1 MSMEIPVWWE
11 FFRKTVEKWA
21 RTKIRIVNPHK
32 RGRKAWKKQ
41 TALKRLNQKP
51 QKGVR
56 KERKK
61 ETPAEEYLPMEKNTM
76 VWWTK
81 RYKLIL
87 HSHSSPRPWV
97 GRKRTGNSFWATKL
111 SMMLRDIIPSWSA
124 IWRRGEKTRSDRLCG
139 ITTSRKRQWSSWGA
153 GWRKITLPNTKEGI

>member
-1 MSMEIPVWWE
+1 M
-11 FFRKTVEKWA
+11 
-21 RTKIRIVNPHK
+21 NPHK

-87 HSHSSPRPWV
+87 H
-97 GRKRTGNSFWATKL
+97 
-111 SMMLRDIIPSWSA
+111 
-124 IWRRGEKTRSDRLCG
+124 GEP
-139 ITTSRKRQWSSWGA
+139 A
-153 GWRKITLPNTKEGI
+153 EGK